1 MGVFDKADNR
11 GFLIRFVNER
21 DFCLANNGISRRVP
35 ALRELGATLE
45 EMHLGDSEP
54 DRGQGVRS

>member
-1 MGVFDKADNR
+1 MCGKLLERKDGVFDKADNR

-35 ALRELGATLE
+35 ALRELGAR
-45 EMHLGDSEP
+45 GDASW
-54 DRGQGVRS
+54 D